1 MEDRNL
7 KALLCKIIFFY
18 SVFYVVMKIIAVVFE
33 HIWAIPNLILAV
45 PFAVFVAFGGYMLKQ
60 KKFYWVYVI
69 AGVVVISA
77 IRYYETRWVVSLHQY
92 FS

>member
-18 SVFYVVMKIIAVVFE
+18 SVFYVVMKIIAILFE
-33 HIWAIPNLILAV
+33 HIWPLPNLILAFPFV
-45 PFAVFVAFGGYMLKQ
+45 LFAVVGGYMLKQ
-60 KKFYWVYVI
+60 KKFYWLYVI
-69 AGVVVISA
+69 AGILVISA
-77 IRYYETRWVVSLHQY
+77 IRYYEARWVVSLHQY